1 MDVRSLY
8 RSKLTT
14 PDQAMASIASGSKL
28 SMGMAMAEPPA
39 LLKALADR
47 AEAGQIEALK
57 VYYFEATSIAG
68 KTILRYELN
77 EHIQPYCMFVSA
89 TERALIKRGMED
101 GGRKIINYVPSNFH
115 QAPRLLTEEIGIDSF
130 VCTVSPMD
138 RHGYLSFGTGND
150 YSTKVAR
157 AAGRLI
163 VEVNENMPRVYGAG
177 AELHISEVD
186 AIVENHVPL
195 LELPIRPAAPADE
208 AIARTVADL
217 VPDGACLQMGVGA
230 LPNLVCAA
238 LKERNDLGIHTEA
251 LNPGLV
257 DLICAGVVNNQRK
270 TIDRHKTVF
279 TFAMG
284 QKAMYDFLNDNPA
297 VESQPVDYVN
307 DPRVIAR
314 NDNVISI
321 NATIQIDLT
330 GACNSE
336 HMLGHQYSASGG
348 QLDFVRGAFAS
359 KGGKSIIAAQST
371 AAKGKVSRIVARLDG
386 PVTTPRIDTHYVVTE
401 YGAVNLKGL
410 SSTERANALIGLAH
424 PDFRDALTES
434 ARELHLT

>member
-14 PDQAMASIASGSKL
+14 PDQAMASIASRSKL

-47 AEAGQIEALK
+47 AEAGRIEALK

-77 EHIQPYCMFVSA
+77 DRIQPYCMFVSA
-89 TERALIKRGMED
+89 TERALINRGTED
-101 GGRKIINYVPSNFH
+101 GGRKVINYVPNNFH
-115 QAPRLLTEEIGIDSF
+115 QAPRLLTEEIGIDTF

-138 RHGYLSFGTGND
+138 RHGYFSFGTGND

-157 AAGRLI
+157 ASGRLI
-163 VEVNENMPRVYGAG
+163 VEVNENMPRVFGSG
-177 AELHISEVD
+177 AELHVSEVD

-208 AIARTVADL
+208 AIARTVAGL

-297 VESQPVDYVN
+297 VESQSVDYVN

-371 AAKGKVSRIVARLDG
+371 AAKGQVSRIVARLDG
-386 PVTTPRIDTHYVVTE
+386 PVTTPRIDTHYIVTE